1 MFFQPNVWRS
11 KDKVRTKRGVVSIF
25 QRTLGTP
32 DIHQRWMG
40 REGSSGRRRRNRRRV
55 SFFFFTPTSR
65 FFSFLFL
72 MWEAVYLTPLSL
84 CFLFQINLP
93 GRAPTITTT
102 TEEEAAV
109 AAATKCLFIFQRA
122 SFSRKGGRRSDD
134 FFLRKKK
141 PRLG

>member
-1 MFFQPNVWRS
+1 MWPS

-65 FFSFLFL
+65 FFSFLFFN
-72 MWEAVYLTPLSL
+72 VRSSL
-84 CFLFQINLP
+84 P
-93 GRAPTITTT
+93 DPTQFVFFVSNQFT
-102 TEEEAAV
+102 
-109 AAATKCLFIFQRA
+109 RP
-122 SFSRKGGRRSDD
+122 SPHNHNDDGRRSSSSGSSNKMPVH
-134 FFLRKKK
+134 FSTGLILAEGRKKK
-141 PRLG
+141 RRFFF